1 MRNAS
6 LVASKPIQYSS
17 NVIKPPTNVSSTI
30 IGNIGENW
38 KFVGQTFEIFLTAS
52 RIPTSSKSEYI
63 KSSLSVKILVRK
75 LNILHHS
82 VIVRKK

>member
-1 MRNAS
+1 MRNES

-17 NVIKPPTNVSSTI
+17 NAIKPPTNVNSTI
-30 IGNIGENW
+30 CNIGENW
-38 KFVGQTFEIFLTAS
+38 EFFGQTFEIFLTAS

-63 KSSLSVKILVRK
+63 KSSLSVTVLVRK
-75 LNILHHS
+75 LNIMHQS